1 MSEFFQ
7 GPGVNVL
14 LWAINAL
21 LGMFV
26 YMMRSRQSLYER
38 VVAKD
43 TERLE
48 KAQEKVECELKE
60 YREFLERRLRDGSET
75 MRELVKG
82 FERLQSEEIQIKS
95 DVLPHGEFRIYCKEH
110 ENVHAEQA
118 RAIQNLLIETGEVKR
133 VISEVDSYV
142 KGGFQTI
149 MRLLGQKVEV
159 GRREEPEEAQP

>member
-43 TERLE
+43 T
-48 KAQEKVECELKE
+48 
-60 YREFLERRLRDGSET
+60 
-75 MRELVKG
+75 
-82 FERLQSEEIQIKS
+82 
-95 DVLPHGEFRIYCKEH
+95 
-110 ENVHAEQA
+110 A
-118 RAIQNLLIETGEVKR
+118 R
-133 VISEVDSYV
+133 
-142 KGGFQTI
+142 
-149 MRLLGQKVEV
+149 
-159 GRREEPEEAQP
+159 P